1 MMGSSGITRPRRF
14 GKTLFMDAL
23 NAFLSVDFDRARQQA
38 WFKGLKIAEEKVFC
52 AKFMGQFAV
61 IFLSLKGVEGQN
73 FQWAYR
79 SCQARDKSAPVARI
93 KSAPLVS

>member
-61 IFLSLKGVEGQN
+61 IFLSLPVGISEL
-73 FQWAYR
+73 R
-79 SCQARDKSAPVARI
+79 PQACHGGKKA
-93 KSAPLVS
+93 